1 MTVMRVRDW
10 QAQRRRRQRS
20 LRGRTLD
27 VKYRRQRGDRRHSFA
42 LTKNFRSVESSY
54 NSEIFLCHNAPSFS

>member
-42 LTKNFRSVESSY
+42 LTKNLVS
-54 NSEIFLCHNAPSFS
+54 